1 MKPHRIFVAA
11 IFFLGYLTPINV
23 VHADALNV
31 INTLRNK
38 ECPGHLPTTRP
49 LKSSSKLS
57 LAAKQVDDGL
67 TVRDALKRADYRADK
82 SSVIHI
88 GGSVDDAILKRTLAK
103 NYCGTLTDASLVDI
117 GIFRTSRSIALV
129 FAAPFAPPS
138 PGEAPQVSKQV
149 LQLVNQA
156 RAKPRRCGTKQFKAV
171 TPVALNEQLR
181 VAAIA
186 HAKDMANRG
195 VVTHMGADGSSP
207 GDRVTRAGYTW
218 KSVGENVAGGQ
229 LSAAEVV
236 AGWLASPG
244 HCVNIM
250 DADFTQMAVAYVVNS
265 NQEIGIY
272 WAQEFGRPQ

>member
-1 MKPHRIFVAA
+1 
-11 IFFLGYLTPINV
+11 
-23 VHADALNV
+23 LNV

-88 GGSVDDAILKRTLAK
+88 GGTVDDAALKRMLAK
-103 NYCGTLTDASLVDI
+103 SYCGTLTDAGLVEI
-117 GIFRTSRSIALV
+117 GIFTTSRSIAMV

-138 PGEAPQVSKQV
+138 PREAPQVAKQV

-156 RAKPRRCGTKQFKAV
+156 RAKPRRCGTQQLKAV
-171 TPVALNEQLR
+171 APLTLNDQLQ
-181 VAAIA
+181 VAAMA
-186 HAKDMANRG
+186 HAKDMAQRG
-195 VVTHMGADGSSP
+195 VVTHTGANGSSP
-207 GDRVTRAGYTW
+207 GDRVTQAGYAW
-218 KSVGENVAGGQ
+218 KNVGENVAGGQ

-236 AGWLASPG
+236 AGWLSSPG

-250 DADFTQMAVAYVVNS
+250 AADFTHMGVTYVVNS

-272 WAQEFGRPQ
+272 WAQEFGRPR